1 MIQEISD
8 PVQGNGSLSASCCA
22 LDHHDTIRSVSD
34 DRILLLLDRADNI
47 LQLYITVASKLCLQD
62 LIVDL
67 HITLKLIDHFS
78 TADLVLP
85 LGSNIP
91 VDLAKRSLVGSR
103 SLVKIIEQSG
113 HRCSPVIDQRK
124 SAVLL
129 SQVRNSDIKYLRL
142 IFSFIAEIHP
152 SEKR

>member
-1 MIQEISD
+1 MQCYRCLPAPRNSLNDKYFISCISY
-8 PVQGNGSLSASCCA
+8 NF
-22 LDHHDTIRSVSD
+22 
-34 DRILLLLDRADNI
+34 ILFLLNCADNI

-91 VDLAKRSLVGSR
+91 VDLAKRSQVGSR

>member
-1 MIQEISD
+1 M
-8 PVQGNGSLSASCCA
+8 QGNGSLSASCCS

-113 HRCSPVIDQRK
+113 HRRSPVIDQRK

-129 SQVRNSDIKYLRL
+129 SQVRNSDIKYIRL

>member
-1 MIQEISD
+1 M
-8 PVQGNGSLSASCCA
+8 QGNGSLSASCCS

-113 HRCSPVIDQRK
+113 HRRSPVIDQRK

>member
-1 MIQEISD
+1 M
-8 PVQGNGSLSASCCA
+8 QGNGSLSASCCS

-78 TADLVLP
+78 TTDLVLP

-103 SLVKIIEQSG
+103 SRVKIIEQSG
-113 HRCSPVIDQRK
+113 HRRSPVIDQRK

>member
-1 MIQEISD
+1 M
-8 PVQGNGSLSASCCA
+8 QGNGSLSASCCS

-47 LQLYITVASKLCLQD
+47 LQLYITVTSKFCLQD

-113 HRCSPVIDQRK
+113 HRRSPVIDQRK

>member
-1 MIQEISD
+1 M
-8 PVQGNGSLSASCCA
+8 QGNGSLSASCCS

-47 LQLYITVASKLCLQD
+47 LQLYITVTSKFCLQD

-78 TADLVLP
+78 TTDLVLP

-113 HRCSPVIDQRK
+113 HRRSPVIDQRK